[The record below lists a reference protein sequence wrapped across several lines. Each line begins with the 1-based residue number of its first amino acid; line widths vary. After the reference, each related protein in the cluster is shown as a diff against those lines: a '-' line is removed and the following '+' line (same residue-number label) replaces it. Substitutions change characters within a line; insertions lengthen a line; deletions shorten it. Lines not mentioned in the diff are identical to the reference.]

1 MSTEATSVTNTIEVN
16 ELINSLMKAV
26 SAKNI
31 DDVTACY
38 APDTLMFDIAPP
50 L

>member
-1 MSTEATSVTNTIEVN
+1 MSTEATSVTNTTEVH

-38 APDTLMFDIAPP
+38 DPTP
-50 L
+50 